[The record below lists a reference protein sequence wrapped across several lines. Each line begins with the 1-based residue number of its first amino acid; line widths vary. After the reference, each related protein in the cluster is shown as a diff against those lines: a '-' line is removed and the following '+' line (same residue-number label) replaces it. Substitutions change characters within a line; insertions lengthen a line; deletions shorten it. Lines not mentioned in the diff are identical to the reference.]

1 MAITPSELPGLISQ
15 LSALVNSNRDGA
27 PTPEMELIAE
37 KILYATRPYGND
49 AMNRIY
55 PYVEIVTIRLFMDWG
70 VFENIPDEGTISYA
84 QLAKRVDADESILRR
99 YAWILVAR
107 NILIQTG
114 EELLSHSEVS
124 KKYRPGNL
132 EVRLATFYYDE
143 MFLTAVKMPEYFRH
157 YGRREPT
164 QQNHTPYSYGHGE
177 PDKTLWEICH
187 KEPARLKRVM
197 DAMDTVT
204 HGPMIGKEYGFS
216 WLKERIADP
225 AQKDRIL
232 FVDVGAGKGHITKA
246 ILQENPFIP
255 HDRVAL
261 EDRDEVMKQVAANP
275 DPGLAGVKL
284 QSHDFHKE
292 QPIKKAF
299 IYFICRCLHNY
310 SDEVSGKMLTH
321 LSQAMGSDSR
331 VLVAEMVMDDPP
343 QPLQAMYDFTMLDI
357 GGKERTAKNWA
368 QMAAGAG
375 LKVNKI
381 YVVKTFQNDI
391 FSGAYVKTETHDI
404 ASIQALPDI
413 VKVWHNH
420 VVKLDPVKVARS
432 FSDDAASANYSTHHT
447 TGVNR
452 LHENGVFGEGAKV
465 GVVDSGIQYSHPA
478 LGGGFGTGFKV
489 AGGYDFVGDG
499 NWPDL
504 GEKEPDE
511 DPLDILGHGTHVAGI
526 VAGSSTN
533 FVGVAPEASL
543 YAYKVFTSTGET
555 DEATLIEAF
564 LKAYDDGMDIITAS
578 IGGPNGFSDNA
589 WAEVAS
595 RIVDRGVLVTIAA
608 GNSGDSG
615 PFYGSS
621 GSSGKNV
628 LAVASVEGESAPM
641 PAFKATFALRNET
654 SSSRIGY
661 IPSVLYFPESV
672 AGWPILPLGLDTNAT
687 AEACE
692 PYPEGSHNL
701 IGAVALVRRGGCD
714 AMTKQANLNVLG
726 ARYILIYNNES
737 PLAQLY
743 TDDYQSALAVIE
755 RHSGEAIVEAVKA
768 GTSVTADFSAG
779 PNDVVGLPRDFAGL
793 PSSFTSWGGLYD
805 LEIKPDIAAPGGEI
819 FSAYPTDSFSTLSGT
834 SMACPYVAGVA
845 ALYIGAHGGRTV
857 HGPGFAK
864 MLARRIIASG
874 KTVKWWDGAL
884 DMAAPPPQVGTGLV
898 DAFKVVNATTSLEFE
913 KFALNDTANFVASH
927 EVVVRNEGSGDVAYT
942 FSVEDGAG
950 MEILLPLD
958 TSVSSSPRVRAL
970 EEVQPREMPVEVV
983 LPEGFTLKAG
993 ESKTVS
999 VTFQAPDFGNPA
1011 GLPLYSGKVI
1021 VSESNNESL
1030 AIPYMGLAADL
1041 KKEMDDMYMHGF
1053 PKATTTY
1060 NFIPIEEKPYWTNE
1074 IWQDEDWLWLTI
1086 QMKWGSKE
1094 LRWDIYEAGW
1104 NESDWSYPPAVG
1116 EDGHIG
1122 SVAYYDRSDT
1132 EYWSPFSDSSGP
1144 FDVIPFPLENVHRN
1158 AIYTSYRHTFFW
1170 FGVLANGSQIEP
1182 GNYTMRFAALKPF
1195 GDPAKS
1201 EDWSIWKSP
1210 QVSILGK
1217 FGPSPWG

>member
-1 MAITPSELPGLISQ
+1 MPSVWTLAVAVLPFLGST
-15 LSALVNSNRDGA
+15 SALSKRQNGSSVAVSNRYIVEFAKGQASLQGA
-27 PTPEMELIAE
+27 IAS
-37 KILYATRPYGND
+37 LPD
-49 AMNRIY
+49 
-55 PYVEIVTIRLFMDWG
+55 VE
-70 VFENIPDEGTISYA
+70 
-84 QLAKRVDADESILRR
+84 
-99 YAWILVAR
+99 
-107 NILIQTG
+107 
-114 EELLSHSEVS
+114 
-124 KKYRPGNL
+124 
-132 EVRLATFYYDE
+132 
-143 MFLTAVKMPEYFRH
+143 
-157 YGRREPT
+157 
-164 QQNHTPYSYGHGE
+164 
-177 PDKTLWEICH
+177 
-187 KEPARLKRVM
+187 
-197 DAMDTVT
+197 
-204 HGPMIGKEYGFS
+204 
-216 WLKERIADP
+216 
-225 AQKDRIL
+225 
-232 FVDVGAGKGHITKA
+232 
-246 ILQENPFIP
+246 
-255 HDRVAL
+255 
-261 EDRDEVMKQVAANP
+261 
-275 DPGLAGVKL
+275 
-284 QSHDFHKE
+284 
-292 QPIKKAF
+292 
-299 IYFICRCLHNY
+299 
-310 SDEVSGKMLTH
+310 
-321 LSQAMGSDSR
+321 
-331 VLVAEMVMDDPP
+331 
-343 QPLQAMYDFTMLDI
+343 
-357 GGKERTAKNWA
+357 
-368 QMAAGAG
+368 
-375 LKVNKI
+375 
-381 YVVKTFQNDI
+381 VVKTFQNDI
-391 FSGAYVKTETHDI
+391 FSGAYVKTETHDV
-404 ASIQALPDI
+404 ASLQALPDVI
-413 VKVWHNH
+413 KVWHNH
-420 VVKLDPVKVARS
+420 IVKLDPVEVARS
-432 FSDDAASANYSTHHT
+432 FSNDAASANYSTHHT

-478 LGGGFGTGFKV
+478 LGGGIGTGFKV

-499 NWPDL
+499 NWPDS

-533 FVGVAPEASL
+533 FVGVAPKASL

-595 RIVDRGVLVTIAA
+595 RIVDHGVLVTIAA

-672 AGWPILPLGLDTNAT
+672 AGWPIVPLGLDTNAT

-701 IGAVALVRRGGCD
+701 TGAVALVRRGGCD
-714 AMTKQANLNVLG
+714 AVTKQANLNALG

-768 GTSVTADFSAG
+768 GASVTADFSAG

-805 LEIKPDIAAPGGEI
+805 LELKPDIAAPGGEI
-819 FSAYPTDSFSTLSGT
+819 FSAYPTDGFSTLSGT

-845 ALYIGAHGGRTV
+845 ALYIGAHGGRAV

-874 KTVKWWDGAL
+874 KTVKWWDGVI

-927 EVVVRNEGSGDVAYT
+927 EIVVRNEGGGDVSYT

-983 LPEGFTLKAG
+983 FPEGFTLKAG

-999 VTFQAPDFGNPA
+999 VTFQAPEFGNPA

-1021 VSESNNESL
+1021 VSGSNNDSL

-1053 PKATTTY
+1053 PRATTTY

-1074 IWQDEDWLWLTI
+1074 IWQDENWLWLTI

-1104 NESDWSYPPAVG
+1104 NESAWSYPPAVG
-1116 EDGHIG
+1116 EDGYIG

>member
-1 MAITPSELPGLISQ
+1 MPSVWTLAVAVLPFLGST
-15 LSALVNSNRDGA
+15 SALSKRQNGSSVTVSNRYIVEFAQGQASFQGA
-27 PTPEMELIAE
+27 IAS
-37 KILYATRPYGND
+37 LPD
-49 AMNRIY
+49 
-55 PYVEIVTIRLFMDWG
+55 VE
-70 VFENIPDEGTISYA
+70 
-84 QLAKRVDADESILRR
+84 
-99 YAWILVAR
+99 
-107 NILIQTG
+107 
-114 EELLSHSEVS
+114 
-124 KKYRPGNL
+124 
-132 EVRLATFYYDE
+132 
-143 MFLTAVKMPEYFRH
+143 
-157 YGRREPT
+157 
-164 QQNHTPYSYGHGE
+164 
-177 PDKTLWEICH
+177 
-187 KEPARLKRVM
+187 
-197 DAMDTVT
+197 
-204 HGPMIGKEYGFS
+204 
-216 WLKERIADP
+216 
-225 AQKDRIL
+225 
-232 FVDVGAGKGHITKA
+232 
-246 ILQENPFIP
+246 
-255 HDRVAL
+255 
-261 EDRDEVMKQVAANP
+261 
-275 DPGLAGVKL
+275 
-284 QSHDFHKE
+284 
-292 QPIKKAF
+292 
-299 IYFICRCLHNY
+299 
-310 SDEVSGKMLTH
+310 
-321 LSQAMGSDSR
+321 
-331 VLVAEMVMDDPP
+331 
-343 QPLQAMYDFTMLDI
+343 
-357 GGKERTAKNWA
+357 
-368 QMAAGAG
+368 
-375 LKVNKI
+375 
-381 YVVKTFQNDI
+381 VVKTFQNDI

-555 DEATLIEAF
+555 DEATLIEAWTSSPP
-564 LKAYDDGMDIITAS
+564 ASAS

-615 PFYGSS
+615 PFYGSP

-628 LAVASVEGESAPM
+628 LAVASAR

-755 RHSGEAIVEAVKA
+755 IDRRGCQGRDQRHCRLLRRAERRRR
-768 GTSVTADFSAG
+768 VTARLRRA
-779 PNDVVGLPRDFAGL
+779 PVVIHIL
-793 PSSFTSWGGLYD
+793 
-805 LEIKPDIAAPGGEI
+805 
-819 FSAYPTDSFSTLSGT
+819 
-834 SMACPYVAGVA
+834 
-845 ALYIGAHGGRTV
+845 GR
-857 HGPGFAK
+857 A
-864 MLARRIIASG
+864 
-874 KTVKWWDGAL
+874 
-884 DMAAPPPQVGTGLV
+884 VGTGLV

-927 EVVVRNEGSGDVAYT
+927 EVVLATGE
-942 FSVEDGAG
+942 GAG
-950 MEILLPLD
+950 GGSAEGD
-958 TSVSSSPRVRAL
+958 A
-970 EEVQPREMPVEVV
+970 MPVEVV

>member
-1 MAITPSELPGLISQ
+1 MPSVWTLAVAVLPFLGSA
-15 LSALVNSNRDGA
+15 SALSKRQNGSSVTVSNRYIIEFAQGQASLQGA
-27 PTPEMELIAE
+27 IAS
-37 KILYATRPYGND
+37 L
-49 AMNRIY
+49 
-55 PYVEIVTIRLFMDWG
+55 
-70 VFENIPDEGTISYA
+70 PD
-84 QLAKRVDADESILRR
+84 
-99 YAWILVAR
+99 
-107 NILIQTG
+107 IQ
-114 EELLSHSEVS
+114 V
-124 KKYRPGNL
+124 
-132 EVRLATFYYDE
+132 
-143 MFLTAVKMPEYFRH
+143 
-157 YGRREPT
+157 
-164 QQNHTPYSYGHGE
+164 
-177 PDKTLWEICH
+177 I
-187 KEPARLKRVM
+187 
-197 DAMDTVT
+197 
-204 HGPMIGKEYGFS
+204 
-216 WLKERIADP
+216 
-225 AQKDRIL
+225 
-232 FVDVGAGKGHITKA
+232 
-246 ILQENPFIP
+246 
-255 HDRVAL
+255 
-261 EDRDEVMKQVAANP
+261 
-275 DPGLAGVKL
+275 
-284 QSHDFHKE
+284 
-292 QPIKKAF
+292 
-299 IYFICRCLHNY
+299 
-310 SDEVSGKMLTH
+310 
-321 LSQAMGSDSR
+321 
-331 VLVAEMVMDDPP
+331 
-343 QPLQAMYDFTMLDI
+343 
-357 GGKERTAKNWA
+357 
-368 QMAAGAG
+368 
-375 LKVNKI
+375 
-381 YVVKTFQNDI
+381 KTFQNDI
-391 FSGAYVKTETHDI
+391 FSGAYVETETHDV
-404 ASIQALPDI
+404 ASLQALPD
-413 VKVWHNH
+413 VVEVWHNH

-447 TGVNR
+447 TGMNR

-478 LGGGFGTGFKV
+478 LGGGFGAGFKV

-499 NWPDL
+499 NWPDS

-533 FVGVAPEASL
+533 FVGVAPKASL

-578 IGGPNGFSDNA
+578 IGCPNGFSDNA

-595 RIVDRGVLVTIAA
+595 RIVDQGVLVTIAA

-672 AGWPILPLGLDTNAT
+672 AGWPIVPLGIDTNAT

-701 IGAVALVRRGGCD
+701 TGVIALVRRGGCD
-714 AMTKQANLNVLG
+714 AMTKQANLNAMG
-726 ARYILIYNNES
+726 AQYILIYNNES

-755 RHSGEAIVEAVKA
+755 RHSGEAIVEGVKA
-768 GTSVTADFSAG
+768 GARVTADFSAG
-779 PNDVVGLPRDFAGL
+779 PDDVVGLPRDFAGL
-793 PSSFTSWGGLYD
+793 PSSFTSWGGLYN
-805 LEIKPDIAAPGGEI
+805 LELKPDIAAPGGEI

-845 ALYIGAHGGRTV
+845 ALYIGAHGGRGV

-874 KTVKWWDGAL
+874 KTVKWWDGVL

-927 EVVVRNEGSGDVAYT
+927 EVVVSNKGSEDVSYT

-958 TSVSSSPRVRAL
+958 TLVSSSPRVRAL
-970 EEVQPREMPVEVV
+970 EEVEPREMPVEVV

-993 ESKTVS
+993 EG
-999 VTFQAPDFGNPA
+999 QW
-1011 GLPLYSGKVI
+1011 
-1021 VSESNNESL
+1021 ES
-1030 AIPYMGLAADL
+1030 YRLAADL
-1041 KKEMDDMYMHGF
+1041 KKEMDNMYMHGF

-1060 NFIPIEEKPYWTNE
+1060 DFIPVEEKPYWTNE

-1116 EDGHIG
+1116 EDGYIG

>member
-204 HGPMIGKEYGFS
+204 HGPMIGKEYDFS

-452 LHENGVFGEGAKV
+452 LHENGVFGEGAK
-465 GVVDSGIQYSHPA
+465 